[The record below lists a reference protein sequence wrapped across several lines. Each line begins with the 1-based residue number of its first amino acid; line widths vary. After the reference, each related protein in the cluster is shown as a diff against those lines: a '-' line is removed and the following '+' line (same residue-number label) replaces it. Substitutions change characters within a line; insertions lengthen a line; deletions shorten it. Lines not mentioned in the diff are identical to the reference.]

1 MAIFGKARFG
11 KSYQKTVGKDAK
23 GLLQNNSIE
32 LVSILNKHNIISDDM
47 SVFEMGAGPGR
58 NLHYIWKE
66 NNSINLYANDLFE
79 YQSMDNM
86 HTDIKEIITFFEG
99 DSEDIFN
106 ECKVVNVDLLLVSD
120 HLMHLQYDKADNII
134 TKILSDWKP
143 KYIMLREVLA
153 QYETPNHPRLF
164 HKYDRFLT
172 DYTLV
177 HQSISINAKEY
188 FIWLLKRN

>member
-1 MAIFGKARFG
+1 MATFGKARFG

-23 GLLQNNSIE
+23 ALLQNNSME
-32 LVSILNKHNIISDDM
+32 LVSILNKYNVISDNM
-47 SVFEMGAGPGR
+47 NVFEMGAGPGR

-66 NNSINLYANDLFE
+66 NNSINLFANDLFE
-79 YQSMDNM
+79 DQSMVNM
-86 HTDIKEIITFFEG
+86 HSDIKDNITFFEG

-106 ECKVVNVDLLLVSD
+106 KCRVENIDLLLVSD

-164 HKYDRFLT
+164 HKYDRFLS
-172 DYTLV
+172 DYKLV
-177 HQSISINAKEY
+177 HKSISINAKEY
-188 FIWLLKRN
+188 FIWLMEKL